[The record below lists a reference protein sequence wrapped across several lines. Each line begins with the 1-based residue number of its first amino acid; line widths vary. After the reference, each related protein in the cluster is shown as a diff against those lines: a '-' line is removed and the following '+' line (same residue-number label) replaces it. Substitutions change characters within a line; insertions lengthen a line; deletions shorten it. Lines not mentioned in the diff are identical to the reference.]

1 MLYIKSKGVTQYDRK
16 ESKEKDSKLSIAAA
30 ITALF
35 IFTIPIGFILAI
47 VDLIKSKGDK
57 SQRHLGSYFAI
68 VSFVL
73 FLIVVFSNGTSNNSN
88 NANATK
94 QASATQ
100 QDTDTATNND
110 TTLKYLKHEVITD
123 SNDREVL
130 VVYFDFANNSEDNT
144 AFAYNYDVTCFQN
157 GKELDYPLVSYDID
171 EYNNIARELQTG
183 TNITVARI
191 YILEDKSNVD
201 LEVTPL
207 GDDKKLIKLT
217 LELQ

>member
-1 MLYIKSKGVTQYDRK
+1 MAEKKTK
-16 ESKEKDSKLSIAAA
+16 KKDSKLSIAAA
-30 ITALF
+30 VTALF

-73 FLIVVFSNGTSNNSN
+73 FLIVAFSNGSGNSSN

-100 QDTDTATNND
+100 QDTDTATNDD

-123 SNDREVL
+123 SNDREVV
-130 VVYFDFANNSEDNT
+130 VVYFDFTNNSKDNE
-144 AFAYNYDVTCFQN
+144 AFIYNYNVTCFQN
-157 GKELDYPLVSYDID
+157 GKELDYPLASFDVD
-171 EYNNIARELQTG
+171 EYNNAARELQTG
-183 TNITVARI
+183 ANITVARI
-191 YILEDKSNVD
+191 YILEDKSDVD
-201 LEVTPL
+201 LEVTAW
-207 GDDKKLIKLT
+207 GSSKKLMKLT
-217 LELQ
+217 LKVE

>member
-1 MLYIKSKGVTQYDRK
+1 MAEKKTK
-16 ESKEKDSKLSIAAA
+16 KKDSKLSIAAA

-73 FLIVVFSNGTSNNSN
+73 FLIVAFSNGSGNNSN
-88 NANATK
+88 NVNATK

-100 QDTDTATNND
+100 QDTDTATNDD

-123 SNDREVL
+123 SNDREVV
-130 VVYFDFANNSEDNT
+130 VVYFDFANNSKDNE
-144 AFAYNYDVTCFQN
+144 AFIYNYNVTCFQN
-157 GKELDYPLVSYDID
+157 GKELDYPLVSFDVD
-171 EYNNIARELQTG
+171 EYNNTARELQTG

-191 YILEDKSNVD
+191 YILEDKSDVN
-201 LEVTPL
+201 LEVTPW
-207 GDDKKLIKLT
+207 GSNKKLLNLT
-217 LELQ
+217 LKVE

>member
-1 MLYIKSKGVTQYDRK
+1 MTGKKAK
-16 ESKEKDSKLSIAAA
+16 KKDSKLSIAAA

-73 FLIVVFSNGTSNNSN
+73 FLIVAFSNGSSNSSN

-94 QASATQ
+94 QTIATQ
-100 QDTDTATNND
+100 QDTDTARYNN
-110 TTLKYLKHEVITD
+110 TTLKYLKHDVITD
-123 SNDREVL
+123 SNGREVF
-130 VVYFDFANNSEDNT
+130 VIYFDFENNSGDNT
-144 AFAYNYDVTCFQN
+144 AFAYNYNVTCFQN
-157 GKELDYPLVSYDID
+157 GKELDYPLVSFDID
-171 EYNNIARELQTG
+171 EYNNIARELQTSA
-183 TNITVARI
+183 NITVARI
-191 YILEDKSNVD
+191 YILEDKSDVD

-207 GDDKKLIKLT
+207 GDDKKLMKLT

>member
-1 MLYIKSKGVTQYDRK
+1 MAEKKAK
-16 ESKEKDSKLSIAAA
+16 KKDSKLSIAAA

-73 FLIVVFSNGTSNNSN
+73 FLIVAFSNGNSDSSN

-94 QASATQ
+94 QATTTQ
-100 QDTDTATNND
+100 QNADTATNND

-123 SNDREVL
+123 SNDREVV
-130 VVYFDFANNSEDNT
+130 VVYFDFTNNSKDNE
-144 AFAYNYDVTCFQN
+144 AFIYNYNVTCFQN
-157 GKELDYPLVSYDID
+157 GKELDYPLVSFDID
-171 EYNNIARELQTG
+171 EYNNIARELQTD

-207 GDDKKLIKLT
+207 GDDKKLMKLT

>member
-1 MLYIKSKGVTQYDRK
+1 MREK
-16 ESKEKDSKLSIAAA
+16 KEKKKDSYLSIAAA

-73 FLIVVFSNGTSNNSN
+73 FLIVAFSNGSGNSSN

-100 QDTDTATNND
+100 QDTDIARYDD
-110 TTLKYLKHEVITD
+110 TKLKYLKHDVITD

-130 VVYFDFANNSEDNT
+130 VVYFDFVNNSEDNT
-144 AFAYNYDVTCFQN
+144 AFA
-157 GKELDYPLVSYDID
+157 
-171 EYNNIARELQTG
+171 
-183 TNITVARI
+183 
-191 YILEDKSNVD
+191 
-201 LEVTPL
+201 
-207 GDDKKLIKLT
+207 
-217 LELQ
+217 

>member
-1 MLYIKSKGVTQYDRK
+1 MAEKKTK
-16 ESKEKDSKLSIAAA
+16 KKDSKLSIAAA

-73 FLIVVFSNGTSNNSN
+73 FLIVAFSNGSSNSSN

-94 QASATQ
+94 QASTTQ
-100 QDTDTATNND
+100 QDTDTATNDD

-123 SNDREVL
+123 SSDREVI
-130 VVYFDFANNSEDNT
+130 VVYFDFTNNSKDNE
-144 AFAYNYDVTCFQN
+144 AFIYNYNVTCFQN
-157 GKELDYPLVSYDID
+157 GKELDYPLASFDVD
-171 EYNNIARELQTG
+171 EYNNAARELQTG
-183 TNITVARI
+183 ANITVARI
-191 YILEDKSNVD
+191 YILEDKSDVD
-201 LEVTPL
+201 LEVTAW
-207 GDDKKLIKLT
+207 GSSKKLMKLT
-217 LELQ
+217 LKVE

>member
-1 MLYIKSKGVTQYDRK
+1 MAEKKTK
-16 ESKEKDSKLSIAAA
+16 KKDSKLSIAAA

-73 FLIVVFSNGTSNNSN
+73 FLIVAFSNGSGNSSN

-94 QASATQ
+94 QASTTQ
-100 QDTDTATNND
+100 QDTDIATNDD

-123 SNDREVL
+123 SNDREVV
-130 VVYFDFANNSEDNT
+130 VVYFDFTNNSKDNE
-144 AFAYNYDVTCFQN
+144 AFIYNYNVNCFQN
-157 GKELDYPLVSYDID
+157 GKELDYPLASFDVD
-171 EYNNIARELQTG
+171 EYNNAARELQTG

-191 YILEDKSNVD
+191 YILEDKSDVD
-201 LEVTPL
+201 LEVTAW
-207 GDDKKLIKLT
+207 GSSKKLMKLT
-217 LELQ
+217 LKVE

>member
-1 MLYIKSKGVTQYDRK
+1 MT
-16 ESKEKDSKLSIAAA
+16 

-110 TTLKYLKHEVITD
+110 TTLKYLKYDVITD

-157 GKELDYPLVSYDID
+157 GKELDYPLVSFDID

>member
-1 MLYIKSKGVTQYDRK
+1 MAEKKTK
-16 ESKEKDSKLSIAAA
+16 KKDSKLSIAAA

-73 FLIVVFSNGTSNNSN
+73 FLIVAFSNGSGNNSN
-88 NANATK
+88 NVNATK

-100 QDTDTATNND
+100 QDTDTATNDD

-123 SNDREVL
+123 SNDREVV
-130 VVYFDFANNSEDNT
+130 VVYFDFANNSKDNE
-144 AFAYNYDVTCFQN
+144 AFIYNYNVTCFQN
-157 GKELDYPLVSYDID
+157 GKELDYPLASFDVD
-171 EYNNIARELQTG
+171 EYNNAARELQTG
-183 TNITVARI
+183 ANITVARI
-191 YILEDKSNVD
+191 YILEDKSDVD
-201 LEVTPL
+201 LEVTPW
-207 GDDKKLIKLT
+207 GSSKKLMKLT
-217 LELQ
+217 LKVE

>member
-1 MLYIKSKGVTQYDRK
+1 MAEKKTK
-16 ESKEKDSKLSIAAA
+16 KKDSKLSIAAA
-30 ITALF
+30 VTALF

-73 FLIVVFSNGTSNNSN
+73 FLIVAFSNGSSNSSN

-94 QASATQ
+94 QASTTQ

-123 SNDREVL
+123 SNDREVV
-130 VVYFDFANNSEDNT
+130 VVYFDFTNNSKDNE
-144 AFAYNYDVTCFQN
+144 AFIYNYNVTCFQN
-157 GKELDYPLVSYDID
+157 GKELDYPLASFDVD
-171 EYNNIARELQTG
+171 EYNNAARELQTG
-183 TNITVARI
+183 ANITVARI
-191 YILEDKSNVD
+191 YILEDKSDVD
-201 LEVTPL
+201 LEVTAW
-207 GDDKKLIKLT
+207 GSSKKLMKLT
-217 LELQ
+217 LKVE

>member
-1 MLYIKSKGVTQYDRK
+1 MAEKKAK
-16 ESKEKDSKLSIAAA
+16 KKDSKLSIAAA

-35 IFTIPIGFILAI
+35 IFTIPIGFILAV

-68 VSFVL
+68 VSFIL
-73 FLIVVFSNGTSNNSN
+73 FLIVAFSNGSSSNSNNSK
-88 NANATK
+88 ATK
-94 QASATQ
+94 QATTTQ
-100 QDTDTATNND
+100 QNTDTATNND

-123 SNDREVL
+123 NNGREVV
-130 VVYFDFANNSEDNT
+130 VVYFDFTNNSKDNT

-157 GKELDYPLVSYDID
+157 GKELDYPLVSFDID

-183 TNITVARI
+183 ANITVARI

-207 GDDKKLIKLT
+207 GGNKKLMKLT

>member
-1 MLYIKSKGVTQYDRK
+1 MGDKKQK
-16 ESKEKDSKLSIAAA
+16 KKDSKLSIVAAVM
-30 ITALF
+30 ALF
-35 IFTIPIGFILAI
+35 TFTIPVALILAI
-47 VDLIKSKGDK
+47 VDLTKSKGNR

-68 VSFVL
+68 IFSIL
-73 FLIVVFSNGTSNNSN
+73 MLIVVIDRNGNNN
-88 NANATK
+88 NADGINVTK
-94 QASATQ
+94 QATTTEQ
-100 QDTDTATNND
+100 NTDTITYDN
-110 TTLKYLKHEVITD
+110 TTLKYLKRDVITD

-144 AFAYNYDVTCFQN
+144 AFAYNYNVTCFQN
-157 GKELDYPLVSYDID
+157 GKELDYPLVSFDID
-171 EYNNIARELQTG
+171 EYNNIARELQTD

-207 GDDKKLIKLT
+207 GDDKKLMKLT